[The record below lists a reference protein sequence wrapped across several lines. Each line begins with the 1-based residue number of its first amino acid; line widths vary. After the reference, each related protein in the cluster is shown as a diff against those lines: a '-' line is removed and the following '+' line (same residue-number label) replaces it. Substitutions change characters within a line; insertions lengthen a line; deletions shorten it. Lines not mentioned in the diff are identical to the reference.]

1 MQYEGVSV
9 VCCDKVT
16 ALETTM
22 MVAYIHDQRHFNTRQ
37 EVSEDT
43 DVVFFSFFL
52 FFFLSKSCSH
62 TSWILSADSWGVQR
76 PSSVAGKT
84 LWERSWG
91 GLSGTA
97 GFGWR
102 GQSPDA
108 AEESAVTVSGEW
120 PSRDG
125 RDDSVVLGTSS

>member
-1 MQYEGVSV
+1 
-9 VCCDKVT
+9 
-16 ALETTM
+16 M
-22 MVAYIHDQRHFNTRQ
+22 MVAYVHDQRHFNTRQ

-52 FFFLSKSCSH
+52 FFPFPSH
-62 TSWILSADSWGVQR
+62 VHIPLGFYPQTPGECRGHRRWRL
-76 PSSVAGKT
+76 AGKA
-84 LWERSWG
+84 LWERSWA
-91 GLSGTA
+91 GLSETA

-120 PSRDG
+120 PLRDW